1 MDLALLLG
9 VLKEGL
15 ALWNNKE
22 SNKYLDQVIK
32 LEKAYYEELNKPLDA
47 RNDLKLDEIMLELTI
62 ISRSFIMY
70 PGKNRN

>member
-1 MDLALLLG
+1 MDLALLVG

-15 ALWNNKE
+15 TLWNNKE

-32 LEKAYYEELNKPLDA
+32 LEKAYYEELSKPLDA
-47 RNDLKLDEIMLELTI
+47 RSDLKLDEIMLELTI

-70 PGKNRN
+70 PGKNRS